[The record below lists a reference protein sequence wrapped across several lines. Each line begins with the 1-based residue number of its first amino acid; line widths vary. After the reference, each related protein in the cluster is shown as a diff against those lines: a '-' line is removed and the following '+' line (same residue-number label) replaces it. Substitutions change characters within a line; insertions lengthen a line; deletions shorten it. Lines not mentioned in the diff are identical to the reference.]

1 MKSIFGFFFLCLMAA
16 CTSREATSVDP
27 ENVNPGFDVAG
38 SDPAAIELADSI
50 IQAMGGAESWQ
61 AVRYMT
67 WTHQGRTFYWDKQLA
82 KARMESGDTIALLD
96 LSTKTG
102 QVQINS
108 QTADIGIDPF
118 LSIWHHEIFDLII
131 PYEIKN
137 SGATITYMGEDT
149 LRGQRFNS
157 LVLTFR
163 DRPDQYKFYVDK
175 HKKLVLFSA
184 HYDRADQVQQ
194 NYLHGWDNYQQVG
207 AALFSFD
214 RSDGTGPQDVS
225 VEESLPESLFTEF

>member
-1 MKSIFGFFFLCLMAA
+1 MKSIFGFVFLSLMVA
-16 CTSREATSVDP
+16 CTSRESISV
-27 ENVNPGFDVAG
+27 NQGSANLGFDVAG
-38 SDPAAIELADSI
+38 SDPAAMELADSI
-50 IQAMGGAESWQ
+50 IQALGGVESWQ

-102 QVQINS
+102 QVQISS
-108 QTADIGIDPF
+108 QTSDTSIEPF
-118 LSIWHHEIFDLII
+118 LQIWHHEVFDLVI

-157 LVLTFR
+157 LVLTFQ
-163 DRPDQYKFYVDK
+163 DRPEQYKFYVDK
-175 HKKLVLFSA
+175 HKKLVLYSA
-184 HYDRADQVQQ
+184 YYAESNQEKE
-194 NYLHGWDNYQQVG
+194 NYLHSWDNYQQVG

-214 RSDGTGPQDVS
+214 RSDGSGPQDVS